1 MEVEEFEI
9 DYSHKGSP
17 CSIFVKRFL
26 IQEEVH
32 LWTLVSHPRAPAQI
46 FTYYETDSPD
56 ILYWRPMNDKR
67 DELMKIIGKPLLKK
81 IAELKKKGKIQIY
94 EFNE

>member
-1 MEVEEFEI
+1 MTPEL
-9 DYSHKGSP
+9 
-17 CSIFVKRFL
+17 KRMAPAKPL
-26 IQEEVH
+26 H
-32 LWTLVSHPRAPAQI
+32 GAPAQI
-46 FTYYETDSPD
+46 FTCYETDSPD